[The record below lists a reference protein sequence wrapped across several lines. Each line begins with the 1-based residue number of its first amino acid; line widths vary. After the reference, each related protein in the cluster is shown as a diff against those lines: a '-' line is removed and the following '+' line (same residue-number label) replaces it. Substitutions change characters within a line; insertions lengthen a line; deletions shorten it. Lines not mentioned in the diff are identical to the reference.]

1 MHPYQVQLGP
11 GLSHDEPIKAALIPT
26 LVDEAARLGLAAQR
40 MRAGKAQK
48 GKWIYIVDPPCM
60 VQVMHL
66 LSIRIL

>member
-48 GKWIYIVDPPCM
+48 GEWI
-60 VQVMHL
+60 L
-66 LSIRIL
+66 

>member
-40 MRAGKAQK
+40 MRAGKAQN
-48 GKWIYIVDPPCM
+48 GEWV
-60 VQVMHL
+60 L
-66 LSIRIL
+66 